1 MRLGDVL
8 YPQRLVRGFP
18 QDIPSGAAVTVRGF
32 AHFTKTG
39 KWSKRPHADGRTR
52 VRVEYRGH
60 EYWVD
65 AEALSAEKPSYSANP
80 MTWQAVFEN
89 PRRANPPDFWWRG
102 SRLRWRGYGVA
113 DLGTEK
119 RKALARAVLDE
130 VLRRKSVSTPKQAEA
145 IGSALQHYTRNFM
158 LKGLTEREAY
168 EYVLDRVLAVLR

>member
-65 AEALSAEKPSYSANP
+65 AEALSAEKTSYSANP
-80 MTWQAVFEN
+80 KPWTAVFEN
-89 PRRANPPDFWWRG
+89 PTKNVEGVTWYKYTVRYKLKGERR
-102 SRLRWRGYGVA
+102 SRSLTTWSPGEPWIRTE
-113 DLGTEK
+113 LG
-119 RKALARAVLDE
+119 RLLDE
-130 VLRRKSVSTPKQAEA
+130 KYGIDNIEPGSVTYVE
-145 IGSALQHYTRNFM
+145 TR
-158 LKGLTEREAY
+158 
-168 EYVLDRVLAVLR
+168 